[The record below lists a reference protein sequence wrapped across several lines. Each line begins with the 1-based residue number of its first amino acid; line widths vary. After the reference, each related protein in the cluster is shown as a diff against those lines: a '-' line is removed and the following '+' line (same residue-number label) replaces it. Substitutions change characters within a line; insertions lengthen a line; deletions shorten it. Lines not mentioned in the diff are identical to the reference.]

1 MSPLRQE
8 IAPRAA
14 ESSTTALITGT
25 SPPLT
30 RQGTRLIVVCAIM
43 VFFTTV
49 WTVMRIISRNM
60 RKTRYHTEDYFY
72 FIGQIV
78 YYGFIASVIIFV
90 VVGGVGH
97 SVSELAPDVLHRFSQ
112 IMIACQMTFGASL
125 GFIKIAVIGMIRR
138 IFRTGGRLFV
148 AATWAATA
156 LSLGWALYAIS
167 LPFTICTP
175 AESASAAGAP
185 QKCVDGFKAYVA
197 LAVLDILSEVAIVLL
212 PMKLVYDLQMNRA
225 HKLALLGV
233 FGAGFVTIVFSC
245 VRLYY
250 LYNTDITNITKS
262 VATSFVSTV
271 LQAGI
276 AVMVASSP
284 MLRPVFDRIARQ
296 WLGIT
301 LGSTQEES
309 SARVRSRT
317 TGGGTGRM
325 NLGTSH
331 MRSARFQQMHESE
344 EHLAWEMGAVDAK
357 STEQI
362 TTVQVMR
369 KPDCVFN
376 PPSRQ
381 PRGGDRDIY
390 VTRETIVEGR
400 RAG

>member
-1 MSPLRQE
+1 MSPLRHG
-8 IAPRAA
+8 IDPRAA
-14 ESSTTALITGT
+14 ESSAAPLITGPF
-25 SPPLT
+25 PPLT
-30 RQGTRLIVVCAIM
+30 EQGTRLIVACAIM
-43 VFFTTV
+43 MFFTTA
-49 WTVMRIISRNM
+49 WTVMRIISQNM
-60 RKTRYHTEDYFY
+60 RKNRYHVEDYFY
-72 FIGQIV
+72 FIGQII
-78 YYGFIASVIIFV
+78 YYGFIVSVILFV
-90 VVGGVGH
+90 VVGGAGH
-97 SVSELAPDVLHRFSQ
+97 SVSQLGPDVTHRFSR
-112 IMIACQMTFGASL
+112 IMIACQMTFGTSL
-125 GFIKIAVIGMIRR
+125 AFIKIAVIGMIRR
-138 IFRTGGRLFV
+138 IFRTGGRLFI
-148 AATWAATA
+148 AATWVATV
-156 LSLGWALYAIS
+156 LCFGWGLYAFI

-185 QKCVDGFKAYVA
+185 QKCLDGFKAYVA
-197 LAVLDILSEVAIVLL
+197 LAVLDIISEVAIVLL

-233 FGAGFVTIVFSC
+233 FGAGFVTIIFSC

-271 LQAGI
+271 LQGGI

-301 LGSTQEES
+301 LRSTQEES

-325 NLGTSH
+325 NLGPSH
-331 MRSARFQQMHESE
+331 IRSARFQQMHESE

-362 TTVQVMR
+362 TTVHVME
-369 KPDCVFN
+369 KPNCVFN
-376 PPSRQ
+376 PPSSQ

-400 RAG
+400 RA